1 MPADP
6 FPYLLTTII
15 SLEIH
20 ELNTGTFISL
30 IVVFSLI
37 LLSVLVSGSD
47 TSFFSLNSLALNDI
61 SEVDKKKEKQI
72 RGLLSNPK
80 KLFATIFIAK
90 NVINVLIIV
99 ISFFISHNV
108 FDFSSSI
115 ITKIIFQIIVISF
128 ILVLLTQ
135 ISPKVYAKQNA
146 VSFSI
151 ITCSLVKFLYFIFSP
166 ISSFLINSSSFID
179 KRLKQKSLD
188 ISIEEL
194 SQALDFS
201 RDEDELKDEKKIL
214 KSIIDF
220 GNIDVREIM
229 KPRVDVISLEKNASF
244 QEVLSL
250 VVSSPYSRI
259 PVYENSFDN
268 IHGVLYIKDLIP
280 YISTKKINWSSLCHE
295 PLFVPET
302 KKIND
307 LLKEFQEKKIHLAFV
322 VDEYGGTSGIVTLE
336 DVLEE
341 IVGEINDEFDEDGTQ
356 YSKLDDNNYI
366 FEAKTSLNDFLK
378 VVEGE
383 TDYFDNIKGDTDTIA
398 GIIIEKTGTIPKKS
412 EKVEFFPYTF
422 FIESADDRKINKVK
436 VKIDR

>member
-20 ELNTGTFISL
+20 DLNTGTFISL
-30 IVVFSLI
+30 MIVFSLI
-37 LLSVLVSGSD
+37 LLSALVSGSD
-47 TSFFSLNSLALNDI
+47 TSFFSLNSHALNDI
-61 SEVDKKKEKQI
+61 SDVDKKKEKQI

-99 ISFFISHNV
+99 ISFIISHNV

-115 ITKIIFQIIVISF
+115 ITEITFQVIVISF

-135 ISPKVYAKQNA
+135 ITPKVYAKQNA

-201 RDEDELKDEKKIL
+201 RDEDKLKEEKKIL

-356 YSKLDDNNYI
+356 YSKLDDINYI
-366 FEAKTSLNDFLK
+366 FEAKTSLNDFL
-378 VVEGE
+378 
-383 TDYFDNIKGDTDTIA
+383 
-398 GIIIEKTGTIPKKS
+398 
-412 EKVEFFPYTF
+412 
-422 FIESADDRKINKVK
+422 
-436 VKIDR
+436 

>member
-20 ELNTGTFISL
+20 DLNTGTFISL
-30 IVVFSLI
+30 MIVFSLI
-37 LLSVLVSGSD
+37 LLSALVSGSD
-47 TSFFSLNSLALNDI
+47 TSFFSLNSHALNDI
-61 SEVDKKKEKQI
+61 SDVDKKKEKQI

-99 ISFFISHNV
+99 ISFIISHNV

-115 ITKIIFQIIVISF
+115 ITEITFQVIVISF

-135 ISPKVYAKQNA
+135 ITPKVYAKQNA

-201 RDEDELKDEKKIL
+201 RDEDKLKEEKKIL

>member
-6 FPYLLTTII
+6 FPYLLATII

-20 ELNTGTFISL
+20 DLNTGTFISL
-30 IVVFSLI
+30 MIVFSLI
-37 LLSVLVSGSD
+37 LLSALVSGSD
-47 TSFFSLNSLALNDI
+47 TSFFSLNSHALNDI
-61 SEVDKKKEKQI
+61 SDIDKKKEKQI

-90 NVINVLIIV
+90 NVINGLIIV

-115 ITKIIFQIIVISF
+115 ITEITFQVIVISF

-135 ISPKVYAKQNA
+135 ITPKVYAKQNA

-201 RDEDELKDEKKIL
+201 RDEDKLKEEKKIL

>member
-20 ELNTGTFISL
+20 DLNTGTFISL
-30 IVVFSLI
+30 MIVFSLI
-37 LLSVLVSGSD
+37 LLSALVSGSD
-47 TSFFSLNSLALNDI
+47 TSFFSLNSHALNDI
-61 SEVDKKKEKQI
+61 SDVDKKKEKQI

-90 NVINVLIIV
+90 NVINGLIIV
-99 ISFFISHNV
+99 ISFFISNNV

-115 ITKIIFQIIVISF
+115 ITEITFQVIVISF

-135 ISPKVYAKQNA
+135 ITPKVYAKQNA

-201 RDEDELKDEKKIL
+201 RDEDKLKEEKKIL